1 MRYYILESGS
11 KGNSTLIFSKG
22 KYLLIDNGLSERKF
36 RSYLNEIN
44 VSLSNI
50 NVVLVTHSHS
60 DHTAGLKIFES
71 RCIYA
76 TKSTTTLLDRDHE
89 LVPYRSYNLNGFKI
103 TVVPTSHDAVGSVGF
118 IIEDSDN
125 EKLVYITDT
134 GYIYER
140 VLSYIKDA
148 DYYIF
153 EANHDVRMQLTSG
166 RPQYLIDRIMGDY
179 GHLSNEDSAICLSEV
194 ITNRTKEIVLAHLS
208 EEANTPELALNT
220 FYKIMA
226 KRRVDVSHI
235 SVRCAKQRE
244 MVCGGTLTE
253 EIFNG

>member
-1 MRYYILESGS
+1 MGKNIPESQILCPF
-11 KGNSTLIFSKG
+11 T
-22 KYLLIDNGLSERKF
+22 KYKF
-36 RSYLNEIN
+36 GDFF
-44 VSLSNI
+44 
-50 NVVLVTHSHS
+50 VTPIP
-60 DHTAGLKIFES
+60 L
-71 RCIYA
+71 
-76 TKSTTTLLDRDHE
+76 
-89 LVPYRSYNLNGFKI
+89 
-103 TVVPTSHDAVGSVGF
+103 SHDAINTTGY
-118 IIEDSDN
+118 IIEDKN

-134 GYIYER
+134 GYVSEKALD
-140 VLSYIKDA
+140 LSKNA

-194 ITNRTKEIVLAHLS
+194 ISNRTKEIVLAHLS
-208 EEANTPELALNT
+208 EEANTPETALNT

>member
-1 MRYYILESGS
+1 MKFYVLESGS
-11 KGNSTLIFSKG
+11 KGNCTLITSNG
-22 KYLLIDNGLSERKF
+22 HTIMIDNGLSKKKTI
-36 RSYLNEIN
+36 SKLQEIN
-44 VSLSNI
+44 YALEDVEAL
-50 NVVLVTHSHS
+50 LLTHSHTDHIAGISVFS
-60 DHTAGLKIFES
+60 DEI
-71 RCIYA
+71 IYA
-76 TKSTTTLLDRDHE
+76 TKFTYKNTNVDHQ
-89 LVPYRSYNLNGFKI
+89 LVPFKEYEIAGFKI
-103 TVVPTSHDAVGSVGF
+103 TCVPTSHDSQGSCGF
-118 IIEDSDN
+118 IIKDN
-125 EKLVYITDT
+125 KDTLVYITDT

-140 VLSYIKDA
+140 VVDMINDA
-148 DYYIF
+148 TYYIF
-153 EANHDVRMQLTSG
+153 ESNHNVRMLMNTD
-166 RPQYLIDRIMGDY
+166 RPQHLKKRIMGDY

-235 SVRCAKQRE
+235 SIRCAKQRE